1 MKRIPPFSTFNPQ
14 YNINNMSEET
24 KGKYFLKIKVNDK
37 VTEVETED
45 LKESILEAAPR
56 FVKTKVH
63 IIVEKPDGK
72 KYEKILF
79 VNDAKQLFRNDIYMN
94 FFLNHM
100 IFK

>member
-1 MKRIPPFSTFNPQ
+1 MAD
-14 YNINNMSEET
+14 ET
-24 KGKYFLKIKVNDK
+24 KENYFLKIKVNDK
-37 VTEVETED
+37 VTEVETDD
-45 LKESILEAAPR
+45 LKESILAVAPQ

-63 IIVEKPDGK
+63 INVENSAGK

-79 VNDAKQLFRNDIYMN
+79 VNDAKQLFRNSVYMN

>member
-1 MKRIPPFSTFNPQ
+1 MAD
-14 YNINNMSEET
+14 ET
-24 KGKYFLKIKVNDK
+24 KLLEAPKYFLKIKVNDK
-37 VTEVETED
+37 VTELETMD
-45 LKESILEAAPR
+45 LKESILSAAPQ

-63 IIVEKPDGK
+63 INVENSGGK

-79 VNDAKQLFRNDIYMN
+79 VNDAKQLFRNNVYMN